1 MMEQLATSE
10 TFNSC
15 SLSVVHRPAVTSNN
29 QPHKEST
36 SRWCLHVWVCA
47 RETIPFSALK
57 VSPCVPFFFLRI
69 STLCCT
75 SRMHA
80 HCDVMSSII

>member
-57 VSPCVPFFFLRI
+57 VSPCVPFFFKGYLPYVVP
-69 STLCCT
+69 LAC
-75 SRMHA
+75 MHT
-80 HCDVMSSII
+80 VMS